1 MQITE
6 LSIYL
11 KTNYGTCSAE
21 KCTCIV
27 YGWLGEQCQNW
38 NSCKA
43 YTYEQLRDWQLVMIK
58 DRKSETE

>member
-1 MQITE
+1 MQTSD
-6 LSIYL
+6 LSNYL
-11 KTNYGTCSAE
+11 KTHYGACSAE

-43 YTYEQLRDWQLVMIK
+43 NTFEELQLWQLNMIK
-58 DRKSETE
+58 ERKSDSE